1 MDVRCEQCGTEYEFD
16 DDRVSG
22 EGVTVKC
29 ASCGHVFKVR
39 KGTPASE
46 PFGQPVSGT
55 NGGTSRKGG
64 QWMVRQGNGNIFTFK
79 ELTTLQ
85 KWIVERKVTRDDEI
99 SKSGETWKRLGNIAE
114 LASFFQVVENQ
125 QPAPPYPPPYPTPGP
140 SGSFSA
146 QPYPPGYPAP
156 GAPPYPQAY
165 PQSTPPPVPRDGG
178 PGFISPGT
186 PPRLGTQAPALA
198 EADLDPDDPVVKWQ
212 RARRLKRLAAVFM
225 VLLLAGAGASYV
237 VAGDKIKVAL
247 GLMAPP
253 AAVDALAEARRL
265 WLRGSQQALT
275 EASRKSDEALHL
287 HPGWSEALA
296 WKSLCAAMLGLGAG
310 EDKADLAARLAVTP
324 DDAAVKVGLEKAQQV
339 EVDQFKSAFEKA
351 RQAHQAAP
359 DGALA
364 NLSVATYYVTRQVPR
379 EALPYLER
387 ARLGLAADD
396 PVVMVVNAEMKA
408 LDVGARA
415 QAVSDFELV
424 LTKAPDAHVAGWRRI
439 MWLIALS
446 KNEDALAGAEALL
459 KAVPDHARAQ
469 SLKFRLSGPAAKV
482 SAEKKPVEKKPE
494 EKPVEVK
501 PEEKPVE
508 VKPEEKKPE
517 EKKPE
522 EKKPDEKKPEE
533 KKPDEKKPADK
544 KHDDDKGGGGGKQS
558 FDKVLAQADRLR
570 DKGSLGKA
578 LGLYM
583 KAVELN
589 PDRAEPH
596 VGLGWCFLDQEKYG
610 AALGE
615 FDRALQLNSG
625 YAEAFMGLGEVYK
638 FRGDKL
644 NAVKHYQKY
653 LRALPNGEDAEVARR
668 NIEDLSKK

>member
-1 MDVRCEQCGTEYEFD
+1 M
-16 DDRVSG
+16 
-22 EGVTVKC
+22 
-29 ASCGHVFKVR
+29 
-39 KGTPASE
+39 
-46 PFGQPVSGT
+46 
-55 NGGTSRKGG
+55 
-64 QWMVRQGNGNIFTFK
+64 
-79 ELTTLQ
+79 
-85 KWIVERKVTRDDEI
+85 
-99 SKSGETWKRLGNIAE
+99 
-114 LASFFQVVENQ
+114 
-125 QPAPPYPPPYPTPGP
+125 
-140 SGSFSA
+140 
-146 QPYPPGYPAP
+146 
-156 GAPPYPQAY
+156 
-165 PQSTPPPVPRDGG
+165 
-178 PGFISPGT
+178 
-186 PPRLGTQAPALA
+186 
-198 EADLDPDDPVVKWQ
+198 
-212 RARRLKRLAAVFM
+212 
-225 VLLLAGAGASYV
+225 
-237 VAGDKIKVAL
+237 
-247 GLMAPP
+247 
-253 AAVDALAEARRL
+253 
-265 WLRGSQQALT
+265 
-275 EASRKSDEALHL
+275 
-287 HPGWSEALA
+287 
-296 WKSLCAAMLGLGAG
+296 
-310 EDKADLAARLAVTP
+310 
-324 DDAAVKVGLEKAQQV
+324 
-339 EVDQFKSAFEKA
+339 
-351 RQAHQAAP
+351 
-359 DGALA
+359 
-364 NLSVATYYVTRQVPR
+364 
-379 EALPYLER
+379 
-387 ARLGLAADD
+387 
-396 PVVMVVNAEMKA
+396 
-408 LDVGARA
+408 
-415 QAVSDFELV
+415 
-424 LTKAPDAHVAGWRRI
+424 
-439 MWLIALS
+439 
-446 KNEDALAGAEALL
+446 
-459 KAVPDHARAQ
+459 
-469 SLKFRLSGPAAKV
+469 SGPAAKV

-522 EKKPDEKKPEE
+522 EKKPEEKKPEE